1 MAPPSLRHPLWVPP
15 TARASFVGDG
25 LYLPTGKWFY
35 LSHGSLKQLYKG
47 LPEMG
52 KRKEDSMRGL
62 RLIVWFCLFGLG
74 AILLIASVSTAQV
87 CLPCHRKVTP
97 GIVADWE
104 LSKHSKN
111 KIDCS
116 ECHGS
121 EHKSAQDVAKAKI
134 PTPDTCSNCHEARVK
149 QFKSGKH
156 AAAWA
161 AMKAMPTAHWQPMA
175 LMEGMKGC
183 GGCHKI
189 GLKTEAETKELK
201 KTGPGFGLASCD
213 ACHTR
218 HTFSVQEARQPQ
230 ACQTC
235 HMGFDHPQWEMY
247 SGSKHGVRFL
257 LKQNKVL
264 PASASA
270 PTCQTCHMEEGNHA
284 VRTAWGFLAVRLPM
298 PEDKQWAE
306 DRATILQGLGVL
318 DPDGKPTARLD
329 VVKAADVARLT
340 QEDWQ
345 KERDKMV
352 KTCNRC
358 HSVNFAKA
366 ELAKGD
372 QIIKEA
378 DHLMAEAIR
387 TVATLYREG
396 VLEKPKSYAYPFPDL
411 LTFHD
416 APTVIEQKLFVMFL
430 EHRMRTF
437 QGSFHANPDYALW
450 YGWSEMQRD
459 LTEIKALAA
468 EMREKAKEKK

>member
-1 MAPPSLRHPLWVPP
+1 MGLLQRMGWICFLGIGAVVLLVSV
-15 TARASFVGDG
+15 AS
-25 LYLPTGKWFY
+25 
-35 LSHGSLKQLYKG
+35 
-47 LPEMG
+47 
-52 KRKEDSMRGL
+52 
-62 RLIVWFCLFGLG
+62 
-74 AILLIASVSTAQV
+74 AQV

-116 ECHGS
+116 ECHGN

-189 GLKTEAETKELK
+189 GLKTEEEIKELK
-201 KTGPGFGLASCD
+201 KTGPGFGVASCD

-218 HTFSVQEARQPQ
+218 HTFSVQEAKQPQ

-264 PASASA
+264 PPSASA
-270 PTCQTCHMEEGNHA
+270 PTCQTCHMQEGNHA

-298 PEDKQWAE
+298 PEDKQWTE
-306 DRATILQGLGVL
+306 DRVTVLQGLGVL

-387 TVATLYREG
+387 TVASLYKEG
-396 VLEKPKSYAYPFPDL
+396 ILEKPKSYAHPFPDL